1 MEIEDWEATTS
12 KMNAL
17 NISLTVVFVFVF
29 SRRPLIANV
38 AFSGVDFDDDDFPF
52 EEENKSEKDV
62 RERRDRLFSVAGSG
76 FAEDMHHVSGL
87 EMGDISSERHRPRR
101 R

>member
-1 MEIEDWEATTS
+1 MVATAIDALIVAIETQDRLLEKKKTWTRKIVLLTDVESPMEIGDWEATTS

-29 SRRPLIANV
+29 IRRPLIANV

-52 EEENKSEKDV
+52 EEENKSEIKV
-62 RERRDRLFSVAGSG
+62 C
-76 FAEDMHHVSGL
+76 
-87 EMGDISSERHRPRR
+87 
-101 R
+101 

>member
-1 MEIEDWEATTS
+1 MIVAIETQDRFLEKKKTWTRKIVLLTDGESPMEIEDWEATTS

-52 EEENKSEKDV
+52 EEENKSEIKV
-62 RERRDRLFSVAGSG
+62 C
-76 FAEDMHHVSGL
+76 
-87 EMGDISSERHRPRR
+87 
-101 R
+101 